1 MRPIGLPRPLQP
13 MPYQPRPIVMRPIFF
28 DPHTSEI
35 VDRTPQAPEK
45 EKPFS
50 DILKK
55 K

>member
-1 MRPIGLPRPLQP
+1 M
-13 MPYQPRPIVMRPIFF
+13 PIVMRPINSFPVIGGITGTLVPVF
-28 DPHTSEI
+28 IDQHTGEI
-35 VDRTPQAPEK
+35 IDRTPQAPEK